1 MSLKFRSSRS
11 QIFFKISVLK
21 NITNFSYLLYS
32 LPFPCFSCYHIFHI
46 FNFFSGPAERGNTEH
61 FRICE
66 IQLKIYSKTEMCP
79 RLASVPLTISYHL
92 DFLHIFLTFGAY
104 LHHGSVAPGQWG
116 EFRVKNAILSVRLLF
131 RRFLLLFFFLR
142 FCHFQFLCCD
152 TLMQISKS
160 PYMFVFKWK

>member
-1 MSLKFRSSRS
+1 
-11 QIFFKISVLK
+11 
-21 NITNFSYLLYS
+21 
-32 LPFPCFSCYHIFHI
+32 
-46 FNFFSGPAERGNTEH
+46 
-61 FRICE
+61 
-66 IQLKIYSKTEMCP
+66 MCP

-92 DFLHIFLTFGAY
+92 DFFHIFLTFGAY

-142 FCHFQFLCCD
+142 FYHFQFLRYD

-160 PYMFVFKWK
+160 PYMFVFK